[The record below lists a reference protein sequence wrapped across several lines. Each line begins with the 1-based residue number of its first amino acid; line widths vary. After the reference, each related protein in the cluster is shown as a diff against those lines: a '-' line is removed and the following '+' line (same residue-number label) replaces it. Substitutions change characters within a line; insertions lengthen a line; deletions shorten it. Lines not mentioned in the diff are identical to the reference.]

1 MATPES
7 FNSAAFDAI
16 WSSYMRI
23 RTVVCLA
30 SILAANLLVAQSV
43 AAQGLTVGREG
54 QAVSIKPP
62 DSTTW
67 RGRLLA
73 PLSHNDVSAVICRGR
88 LVQCEVDSTRIIRL
102 ARADGVSLQLRT
114 GSNWGKG
121 ALIGGVTGA
130 ALATTWSLLYH
141 LDDASSAEDGRA
153 GRIVIGTAAITAVGA
168 LIGGLIGSRSEHWDP
183 VWQ

>member
-1 MATPES
+1 MATQES
-7 FNSAAFDAI
+7 FNSSASDAT
-16 WSSYMRI
+16 WSSFMRI
-23 RTVVCLA
+23 STVACLI
-30 SILAANLLVAQSV
+30 SILTANVLVAHSV
-43 AAQGLTVGREG
+43 AAQGRIVGREG
-54 QAVSIKPP
+54 QAVSIRPP
-62 DSTTW
+62 SSTAW

-73 PLSHNDVSAVICRGR
+73 PLSHNDVSTVICRGR
-88 LVQCEVDSTRIIRL
+88 LVQCKLDSTRIVKL

-130 ALATTWSLLYH
+130 ALATTWALLYH

-168 LIGGLIGSRSEHWDP
+168 LVGGLIGSRDEQWDS
-183 VWQ
+183 VWR